1 MATAAPV
8 THATYDLVPYN
19 SDPFPH
25 THPSHLAT
33 LGVLFGMTP
42 PVVETC
48 RVLELGCASGG
59 NLVPMAQ
66 NLPGAQFLGVDLS
79 ARQVED
85 GRKSVVALGLKNI
98 ELRHASITDIGPDD
112 GLFDY
117 IICHGVY
124 SWVPREVQDK
134 ILEISKRNL
143 TPSGIAYVS
152 YNTYPGWH
160 MRGVV
165 RDMMRYHVAQFEDP
179 ATKIR
184 QARSLLDFL
193 IKSAAT
199 GTEAYGKVL
208 ADEASIVRK
217 HSDTYLF
224 HEHLEENNE
233 PCYFH
238 EFVDRAGRH
247 DLQYLGEA
255 EFPSMLAR
263 NFKAETFEILQAVP
277 MLRQEQYMDFLRNRM
292 FRRTLLIH
300 KDVQLTRNIPVT
312 RIRSFHLA
320 VTSKL
325 EVPAPQLDKQA
336 PAEFKSPRG
345 TATVKLPVSKA
356 ALVHL
361 NNVFPRSVDFEELF
375 DSAYKLTGGPELTP
389 EQRESLMRD
398 MSNDMTTIFAGGLL
412 QAWLVPPKF
421 ADRVSEKPVSSP
433 LARLQA
439 SVSGRVTNLRHEP
452 VALEGFSRHV
462 IARLDGTNDR
472 DELVHSIKQ
481 AMTTGE
487 LEVKH
492 KDQRVAT
499 IDDKTLHKILD
510 GTLQTLVHHA
520 LIVE

>member
-8 THATYDLVPYN
+8 THATYDLVPYH

-33 LGVLFGMTP
+33 IGTLFGMTP
-42 PVVETC
+42 PAVETS

-59 NLVPMAQ
+59 NLIPMAQ
-66 NLPGAQFLGVDLS
+66 NLPGASFLGVDLS

-85 GRKSVVALGLKNI
+85 GQKTVAALELKNI

-112 GLFDY
+112 GQFDY
-117 IICHGVY
+117 IVCHGVY
-124 SWVPREVQDK
+124 SWVPRAVQDK
-134 ILEISKRNL
+134 IIEISSHNL
-143 TPSGIAYVS
+143 RPNGIAYVS

-160 MRGVV
+160 LRGVV
-165 RDMMRYHVAQFEDP
+165 RDMMRYHVAQFDDP
-179 ATKIR
+179 QTKIR

-193 IKSAAT
+193 IKSVST
-199 GTEAYGKVL
+199 GSEAYAKVL
-208 ADEASIVRK
+208 ADEALIVRK

-238 EFVDRAGRH
+238 EFVERAGGH
-247 DLQYLGEA
+247 NLQYLGEA

-263 NFKAETFEILQAVP
+263 NFKAETFEILQSVP

-292 FRRTLLIH
+292 FRRTLLVH
-300 KDVQLTRNIPVT
+300 KDVQLARNIPVT
-312 RIRSFHLA
+312 RVRSFHMA

-325 EVPAPQLDKQA
+325 EVPNPQLDEQA

-345 TATVKLPVSKA
+345 TATVKLPISKA

-361 NNVFPRSVDFEELF
+361 NQVYPRSLSFDELF
-375 DSAYKLTGGPELTP
+375 EAARNLAGPKELDAA
-389 EQRESLMRD
+389 QRDALMRD
-398 MSNDMTTIFAGGLL
+398 LSNDLTTIFAGGLL
-412 QAWLVPPKF
+412 QAWIVPPRF
-421 ADRVSEKPVSSP
+421 AHTVSERPIASP
-433 LARLQA
+433 LARLQ
-439 SVSGRVTNLRHEP
+439 SSTSGRVTNLRHEP

-462 IARLDGTNDR
+462 IARLDGKNER
-472 DELVHSIKQ
+472 AALVHSIQQ

-492 KDQRVAT
+492 KDQKVAT
-499 IDDKTLHKILD
+499 IDEKTLHRILD

>member
-8 THATYDLVPYN
+8 SHATYDQVPYH

-33 LGVLFGMTP
+33 IGLLFGMTP
-42 PVVETC
+42 PEVETC
-48 RVLELGCASGG
+48 RMLELGCASGG

-85 GRKSVVALGLKNI
+85 GQKSITALGLANI
-98 ELRHASITDIGPDD
+98 ELRHASITDISADD

-117 IICHGVY
+117 IVCHGVY

-134 ILEISKRNL
+134 ILEISSRNL
-143 TPSGIAYVS
+143 RPGGIAYVS

-165 RDMMRYHVAQFEDP
+165 RDMMRYHVAQFDDP

-193 IKSAAT
+193 VKSAAT
-199 GTEAYGKVL
+199 GSEAYGKVL
-208 ADEASIVRK
+208 ADEAAIVRK

-238 EFVDRAGRH
+238 EFVDRAGAH

-292 FRRTLLIH
+292 FRRTLLVH

-312 RIRSFHLA
+312 RVRAFHLA

-325 EVPAPQLDKQA
+325 EVTNPQLEQQSA
-336 PAEFKSPRG
+336 VEFKSPRG
-345 TATVKLPVSKA
+345 TATVRLPVSKA
-356 ALVHL
+356 ALMHL
-361 NNVFPRSVDFEELF
+361 TQVYPRSLTFDELF
-375 DSAYKLTGGPELTP
+375 AAALDLAGLTQIDEA
-389 EQRESLMRD
+389 QREALARD
-398 MSNDMTTIFAGGLL
+398 LSNDLTTIFAGGLL
-412 QAWLVPPKF
+412 QAWIVPPKF
-421 ADRVSEKPVSSP
+421 SDRVSERPVASP

-439 SVSGRVTNLRHEP
+439 TASGRVTNLRHEP
-452 VALEGFSRHV
+452 VTLEGFARHV
-462 IARLDGTNDR
+462 ITRLDGNHDR
-472 DELVHSIKQ
+472 VELVHSIRQ

-499 IDDKTLHKILD
+499 IDEQTLHRILE